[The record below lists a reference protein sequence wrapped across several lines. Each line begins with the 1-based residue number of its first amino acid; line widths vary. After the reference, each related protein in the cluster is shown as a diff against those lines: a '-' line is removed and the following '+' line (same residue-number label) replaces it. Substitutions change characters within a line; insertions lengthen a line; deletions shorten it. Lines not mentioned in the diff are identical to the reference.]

1 MTSISERAWEGALGD
16 KEEGD
21 TERGHWGIRGKGTL
35 RGVSGEKG
43 IYWTDKQKEAK
54 NRKSMVWALRG
65 LQDPEENQTSCV
77 KVEVMPF

>member
-1 MTSISERAWEGALGD
+1 MASIRERAWEGALGN

-21 TERGHWGIRGKGTL
+21 TERGHWGIRYLLNRQTE
-35 RGVSGEKG
+35 RGNSV
-43 IYWTDKQKEAK
+43 
-54 NRKSMVWALRG
+54 VWALRG